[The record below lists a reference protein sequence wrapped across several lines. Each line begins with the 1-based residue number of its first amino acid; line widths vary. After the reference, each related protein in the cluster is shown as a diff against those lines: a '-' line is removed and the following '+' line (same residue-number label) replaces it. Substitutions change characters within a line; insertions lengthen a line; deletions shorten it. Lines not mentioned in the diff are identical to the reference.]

1 MELAEPAPDEAHDS
15 DECCAI
21 CFEPGKFVDLPCSC
35 AVKYCGGCW
44 DRALAASVAL
54 RGRAHCPSCRS
65 AFKVDYDTESS
76 RLVFSR
82 DPQGTAA
89 CDWRTQLYE
98 KVRSVQ
104 IRLLRGFGTAAKTRA
119 WNGSSRCCGFE
130 DVPRC
135 VCGAE
140 LEHISSRSRILR
152 LLEDMEPGW
161 RSRVTQADDMVER
174 LLDSSL
180 VTCDLCDKV
189 AIRAKGVWTCKAGPH
204 TVMHPAA
211 YDVCESCFEK
221 YSGVVMPLPSGNVQ
235 KISKPRTVFCWD
247 RTRQTCCQ
255 ACTAMLDALPRSLA
269 RRLRRNEATQ
279 AARAA
284 QPFEV
289 PGA

>member
-1 MELAEPAPDEAHDS
+1 MEPAEPSPEDEA

-21 CFEPGKFVDLPCSC
+21 CFEPGVFVDLPCSC
-35 AVKYCGGCW
+35 AVKYCSFCW
-44 DRALAASVAL
+44 DRALASSVAL

-65 AFKVDYDTESS
+65 AFKVDYDTE
-76 RLVFSR
+76 RGGLLLSR
-82 DPQGTAA
+82 DPQGNAS

-104 IRLLRGFGTAAKTRA
+104 INKLRGFGAAA
-119 WNGSSRCCGFE
+119 SRRTGPNRGCGCE
-130 DVPRC
+130 VQPRC

-161 RSRVTQADDMVER
+161 RSRVAQADEMVER

-180 VTCDLCDKV
+180 VTCDLCDQV

-211 YDVCESCFEK
+211 YDVCESCFEA
-221 YSGVVMPLPSGNVQ
+221 YSGMAMPLPGHVQ
-235 KISKPRTVFCWD
+235 KSAKLRSVFCWD
-247 RTRQTCCQ
+247 RTRQTCSQ
-255 ACTAMLDALPRSLA
+255 ACTAMLDALPRSWA
-269 RRLRRNEATQ
+269 RRLQRSEAQT
-279 AARAA
+279 
-284 QPFEV
+284 
-289 PGA
+289 